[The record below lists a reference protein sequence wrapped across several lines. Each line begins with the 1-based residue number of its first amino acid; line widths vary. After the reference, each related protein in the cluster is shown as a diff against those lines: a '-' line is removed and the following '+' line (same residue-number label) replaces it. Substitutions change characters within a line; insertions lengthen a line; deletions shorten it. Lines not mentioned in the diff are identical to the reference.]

1 MEILTCILNIGII
14 SIVDGKSGTG
24 YLEFGL
30 SGNLRSAVIKPILPT
45 FSLLALMLH

>member
-1 MEILTCILNIGII
+1 MIQMHALIKISILLLAIKTYMEILTCMLNIEII

-30 SGNLRSAVIKPILPT
+30 S
-45 FSLLALMLH
+45 